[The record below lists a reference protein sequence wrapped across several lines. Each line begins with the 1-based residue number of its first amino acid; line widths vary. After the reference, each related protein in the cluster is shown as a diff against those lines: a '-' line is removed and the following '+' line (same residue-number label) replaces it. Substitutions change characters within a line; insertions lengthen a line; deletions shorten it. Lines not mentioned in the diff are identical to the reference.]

1 MNVPNGQVLD
11 DGRPSSGVR
20 SQTEFFPFRAA
31 QIGITM
37 FIATVVMLFAA
48 FTSAYLIRRDMAGW
62 QSIEMPGILWFNTAL
77 LLLSSLSFERGYHAM
92 RSGNARQF
100 FRFLTLTVILGGGF
114 LAGQIVAWKELSAQG
129 IFLSSNPHSAFF
141 YILSGL
147 HGLHL
152 IGGLVFLTYLATR
165 FFQHPER
172 ARMLNVVQAARM
184 YWHFLGLM
192 WLFLFFVLF
201 VL

>member
-11 DGRPSSGVR
+11 DGRPSSDVR

-62 QSIEMPGILWFNTAL
+62 QSIEMPGILWLNTAL

-92 RSGNARQF
+92 RGDNSRQF

-172 ARMLNVVQAARM
+172 ARMVNVVQAARM